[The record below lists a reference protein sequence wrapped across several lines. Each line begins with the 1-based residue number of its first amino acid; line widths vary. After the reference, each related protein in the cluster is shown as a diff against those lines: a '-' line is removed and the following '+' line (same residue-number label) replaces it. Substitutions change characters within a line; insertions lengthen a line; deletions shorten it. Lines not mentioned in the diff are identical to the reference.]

1 MNSRTLSL
9 AAAAVLFA
17 RIAAAQQADTTRL
30 APLVTTATRVPVS
43 ALASP
48 SAVTVITPAQM
59 QALGIT
65 HVSQALEQVPGA
77 MLNRVGSFG
86 GATSLFLRGGE
97 SKYVKVLIDGVPV
110 NDPGGAYDFSAL
122 TTDNLERIE
131 ILRGP
136 ASVLYGADAV
146 TGVVQLFTKR
156 GAGAPS
162 MTASARAGTYGSSD
176 VDASVAGTAGSADYT
191 IGMGRHQSS
200 GLYDF
205 NNDYRNTTVSGLLRI
220 APDSLTTVRASL
232 RYTDQNYHYPTNGS
246 GVASDSNNFNASDR
260 TAVGLQ
266 ATRRVTSSLEL
277 QLDANAVLTDGGT
290 TEAKGQGSTTDYR
303 SQDRLRRRSVE
314 LRGNVTLAPS
324 QLLTLGA
331 SVEQQDQQSQ
341 SQGDFGGFISN
352 SVFGAARRNRAVF
365 GQLLSHVSE
374 RVTTTLGARLD
385 DNQQF
390 GTFGTWRAAASARV
404 AAGLHV
410 RASAGTAFRE
420 PSFLE
425 NYSTSF
431 TRGNPDLAP
440 EQSRSIEVGVSQ
452 ELLQGRATI
461 GVSRFVQRFRNM
473 IDYQGSSAACGASY
487 CNIARASAD
496 GTELEASLRASTS
509 LSVSGSYTRLDT
521 RVTNPGFDNTSA
533 GLYRRNEQLIRRPR
547 NSGTLLV
554 SLTPATRAHVEA
566 RALFV
571 GSRTDK
577 DFAPFPAVPV
587 VVAGYTRIDLG
598 ADLALTRKAALTL
611 AIENLNDAR
620 YETVYGFRTPRR
632 MILAGLRL
640 Q

>member
-1 MNSRTLSL
+1 MNSRTIPILL
-9 AAAAVLFA
+9 AASLLARAAS
-17 RIAAAQQADTTRL
+17 AQQADTVQL
-30 APLVTTATRVPVS
+30 APVVTTATRVAVP

-48 SAVTVITPAQM
+48 AAITVITGAQL

-65 HVSQALEQVPGA
+65 YVAQALEQVPGA

-97 SKYVKVLIDGVPV
+97 SKYVKVLIDGVSV
-110 NDPGGAYDFSAL
+110 NDPGGAYDFGSL
-122 TTDNLERIE
+122 TTDNVERIE

-146 TGVVQLFTKR
+146 TGVVQVFTKR
-156 GAGAPS
+156 GVGAPRLS
-162 MTASARAGTYGSSD
+162 ASARAGTYGTKD
-176 VDASVAGTAGSADYT
+176 GDAGVAGSAAGADYT
-191 IGMGRHQSS
+191 LGIARHESD

-205 NNDYRNTTVSGLLRI
+205 NNAYRNSTVSGLLRI

-266 ATRRVTSSLEL
+266 ATRRVTGTLEL
-277 QLDANAVLTDGGT
+277 QLDANAALTDGGT

-303 SQDRLRRRSVE
+303 SQDRVRRRSVE
-314 LRGNVTLAPS
+314 LRGNLALAPAH
-324 QLLTLGA
+324 LLTVGA

-341 SQGDFGGFISN
+341 SQGNFGGFISN
-352 SVFGAARRNRAVF
+352 SVFGAARRNRALF
-365 GQLLSHVSE
+365 GQLLSHFSD
-374 RVTTTLGARLD
+374 RVITTLGARLD

-390 GTFGTWRAAASARV
+390 GNFGTWRAAASAQLTT
-404 AAGLHV
+404 GLRA

-431 TRGNPDLAP
+431 TKGNPDLEP
-440 EQSRSIEVGVSQ
+440 EQARSVEVGLTQ
-452 ELLQGRATI
+452 ELLRGRASI
-461 GVSRFVQRFRNM
+461 GATRFMQRFRNM
-473 IDYQGSSAACGASY
+473 IDYQGSSASCGASY
-487 CNIARASAD
+487 CNIARAAAD
-496 GTELEASLRASTS
+496 GTELEGSLRASSMVS
-509 LSVSGSYTRLDT
+509 LSGSYTRLDT
-521 RVTNPGFDNTSA
+521 RVTDPGFDTTGS

-554 SLTPATRAHVEA
+554 SVSPSARAHVEA

-577 DFAPFPAVPV
+577 DFAPFPAKPV

-598 ADLALTRKAALTL
+598 ADATLTRRTAVTL
-611 AIENLNDAR
+611 SVENLGDVT
-620 YETVYGFRTPRR
+620 YQTVYGFLTPRR
-632 MILAGLRL
+632 MILVGLRL
-640 Q
+640 K